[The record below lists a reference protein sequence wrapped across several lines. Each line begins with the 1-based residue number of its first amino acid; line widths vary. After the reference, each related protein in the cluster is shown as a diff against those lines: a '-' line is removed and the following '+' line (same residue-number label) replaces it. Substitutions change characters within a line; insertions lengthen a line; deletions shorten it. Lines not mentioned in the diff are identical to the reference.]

1 MLDNDI
7 FAQLQ
12 QLAETSGSP
21 NSVENVIFN
30 MIIFGWIR
38 ELRAGEYAQQRTLDK
53 VEMHMYSSGNT
64 VSWPTVLLEVKDM
77 DEKND

>member
-1 MLDNDI
+1 MRGELCKQQNLLDNDI

-30 MIIFGWIR
+30 MIIFG
-38 ELRAGEYAQQRTLDK
+38 
-53 VEMHMYSSGNT
+53 
-64 VSWPTVLLEVKDM
+64 
-77 DEKND
+77 